1 MGCALEAI
9 IENGQVVSVTG
20 NTCPRGAAYAKSEC
34 VHPTRVLTT
43 TLRVNGGEK
52 PLVSAKSA
60 GAIPKELL
68 FRAMEEINAARAEA
82 PVELGQVLLPDL
94 CGTGGPPGRH
104 GRGQKRDESG
114 QVRSVYGTFWEYVP
128 GDGGEAPLHPPRH

>member
-1 MGCALEAI
+1 MEKRNLTCIVCPMGCSLEAV

-20 NTCPRGAAYAKSEC
+20 NTCPRGAAYAQSEC

-43 TLRVNGGEK
+43 TLRVNGGAK

-68 FRAMEEINAARAEA
+68 FQAMEQINAACAEA
-82 PVELGQVLLPDL
+82 PVELGQVLLPNL
-94 CGTGGPPGRH
+94 CGTGIPLVATGNVEKGIN
-104 GRGQKRDESG
+104 
-114 QVRSVYGTFWEYVP
+114 
-128 GDGGEAPLHPPRH
+128 GDK

>member
-1 MGCALEAI
+1 M
-9 IENGQVVSVTG
+9 
-20 NTCPRGAAYAKSEC
+20 
-34 VHPTRVLTT
+34 LTT

-82 PVELGQVLLPDL
+82 PVEMGQILLPDL
-94 CGTGGPPGRH
+94 CGTGVPLVATGEVKKGTN
-104 GRGQKRDESG
+104 RDK
-114 QVRSVYGTFWEYVP
+114 
-128 GDGGEAPLHPPRH
+128 